1 MASKSAISFLLLLS
15 LFSTFTFAKK
25 RWKLVKDKVEKI
37 KEKNM
42 AHDHKLDY
50 EEDEQD
56 EDGQDIPDGN
66 DYRHSWNP
74 PPINPPGS
82 KRQKRQK

>member
-1 MASKSAISFLLLLS
+1 MASIPFLLLLS
-15 LFSTFTFAKK
+15 LFSTFTSAKP
-25 RWKLVKDKVEKI
+25 RWKLVKAKVEKRDEDENI
-37 KEKNM
+37 

-50 EEDEQD
+50 EEDELD

-74 PPINPPGS
+74 PPVNPPGAK
-82 KRQKRQK
+82 KRQK